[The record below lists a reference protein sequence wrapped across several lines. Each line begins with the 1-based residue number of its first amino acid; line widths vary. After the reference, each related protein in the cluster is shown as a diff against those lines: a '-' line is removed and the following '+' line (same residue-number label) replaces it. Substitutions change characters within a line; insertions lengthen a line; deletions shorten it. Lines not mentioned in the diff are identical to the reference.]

1 MSMWEMVLALFA
13 VVLFTSISLSYNQA
27 LWTQT
32 DYLNNA
38 TLVVQA
44 NHICHSVLDE
54 IDAKLFS
61 KSYSFLNI
69 VSMFRDSTNVV
80 YYPHLKQSF
89 NIKLTAIDSDSL
101 GFSLPSP
108 NPNSLFKTVTVTVSG
123 PSALRHNISL
133 KRLYTKTNM

>member
-1 MSMWEMVLALFA
+1 MSMWEMVLALLA

-27 LWTQT
+27 LWAQT

-61 KSYSFLNI
+61 KAYSFLNI
-69 VSMFRDSTNVV
+69 VSMFQDSTNVV

-89 NIKLTAIDSDSL
+89 TIKISAINSDSL
-101 GFSLPSP
+101 GHSLPSP

-123 PSALRHNISL
+123 PAALKHNVSL

>member
-44 NHICHSVLDE
+44 NYICHSVLDE

-61 KSYSFLNI
+61 KSYSF
-69 VSMFRDSTNVV
+69 
-80 YYPHLKQSF
+80 
-89 NIKLTAIDSDSL
+89 
-101 GFSLPSP
+101 
-108 NPNSLFKTVTVTVSG
+108 
-123 PSALRHNISL
+123 
-133 KRLYTKTNM
+133 